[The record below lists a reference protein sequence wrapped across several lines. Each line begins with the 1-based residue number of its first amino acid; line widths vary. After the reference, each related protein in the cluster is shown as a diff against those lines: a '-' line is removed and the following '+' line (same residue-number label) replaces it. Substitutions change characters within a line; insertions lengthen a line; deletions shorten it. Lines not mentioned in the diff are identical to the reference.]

1 MIELSYSYENEFL
14 ANTAYQ
20 LMRVN
25 MNDPWLVLSGSDVVG
40 IINHDENDSWQQIAG
55 EDMPQDA
62 VKGMGELIAMQQF
75 SWLPRLIKKQWPEY
89 VQEVIVESEKNYE
102 VVCHKDTCPDRFKQ
116 RFTPGIH
123 ALAKR
128 ETELVFKVCRFNV
141 SGHYQVV
148 KTRTADRYA

>member
-55 EDMPQDA
+55 EDMPRDA

-89 VQEVIVESEKNYE
+89 VQEVIVESEKSFE

-128 ETELVFKVCRFNV
+128 ETELVFKVCRFNI
-141 SGHYQVV
+141 SGYYQVV